1 MDAGGSAA
9 KAELQHQEKLM
20 GHLRNVIKHIKG
32 ERQRRKEAGEDYSV
46 HVLKE
51 VLHEDLVHLE
61 FPEEGIRMPV
71 KSSRGRCWRVHAF
84 LRSRVSQP
92 VREMHRAPRSHA
104 DRTVG
109 RC

>member
-1 MDAGGSAA
+1 
-9 KAELQHQEKLM
+9 M

-51 VLHEDLVHLE
+51 VLHEDLAHLE

-71 KSSRGRCWRVHAF
+71 NPNLKCKSVKVEKGKVMATKLEGLKTEDDGSKA
-84 LRSRVSQP
+84 
-92 VREMHRAPRSHA
+92 RE
-104 DRTVG
+104 
-109 RC
+109 